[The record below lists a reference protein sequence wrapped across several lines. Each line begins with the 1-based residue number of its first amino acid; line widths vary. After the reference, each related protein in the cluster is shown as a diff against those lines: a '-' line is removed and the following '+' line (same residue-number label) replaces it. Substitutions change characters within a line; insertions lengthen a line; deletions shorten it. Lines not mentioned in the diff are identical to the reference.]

1 MVASSVA
8 SPLCTWL
15 VAACMSAA
23 CEKDHR
29 GKSPSIFQSPRW
41 LRRKRTLAWS
51 GNLGG
56 GFVSSLYG
64 SGIHGLMS
72 SCFAF
77 EPCQEYYNSRGL
89 PFFGDNALSLFGFK
103 LAPVNRRQR
112 RMNKAAHSG
121 KTMAVAVQPEK
132 EALSKKKPITEKR
145 RVVVTGI
152 GVVSPVGHNVDEFYN
167 NLLDGV
173 SGISEIESFD
183 CSDFPT
189 RIAGEIKNFSADG
202 WVSPK
207 LSKRADKFMLY
218 MLTAG
223 KKALADGG
231 ITEDVIKELDK
242 AKCGVLI
249 GSALGGMKVFNDAIE
264 ALRVSYK
271 KMNPFCVPFATT
283 NMGSAMLAMDL
294 GWMGP
299 NYSISTACATSN
311 FCILNAANHIIRGE
325 TDMMLCG
332 GSDSAII
339 PIGLGGFV
347 ACRALST
354 RNSDP
359 TRASR
364 PWDMNPKLN
373 SLACFDRTNGEALLE
388 FSKLHQYCVGHL
400 VKVCVDFVMEQERD
414 GFVMGE
420 GSGVLLLEELEHA
433 KKRGAKIY
441 AEFLGGSFTCDAYHM
456 TEPHPDGAGTVLCIE
471 KALKQSGVK
480 REDVNYINAHATS
493 TPAGDLKEY
502 QAIIRCF
509 GQNSELKINSTK
521 SMIGHL
527 LGAAGAVEAIA
538 AIMAIQTGWVHPN
551 TNLEKPDEGLV
562 AYGWR
567 PRGFTTPGHNVEPC
581 SSEGESSGEM
591 LADGISKKFASLS
604 PLDNPYR
611 HRGEFTPSG
620 RNDEPCSS
628 EREGSAETL
637 ANGKNSEHLPEAGI
651 GTLEDS
657 TSLADN
663 DGAKLHLKM
672 IDKDEV
678 QKVSKEGLPY
688 GPRLLQFFVSV
699 HLITG
704 TPTYAQ
710 PEEWVQT
717 IKIRRPENELVNVC
731 FFHAAFFESLYEAF
745 GKPNAMVPLPMFPA
759 IYARL
764 FYQLRLSGFS
774 ATSGLEWICKC
785 HPSLNSISNALDV
798 FKFSFLLPV
807 GDHCAIKGLR
817 FMISKTAG
825 MAPEAIEVSGARPA
839 SCPTENEA

>member
-77 EPCQEYYNSRGL
+77 EPCQEYYNSKGL

-152 GVVSPVGHNVDEFYN
+152 GVVSPVGHNVDEFYD

-364 PWDMNPKLN
+364 PWDM
-373 SLACFDRTNGEALLE
+373 
-388 FSKLHQYCVGHL
+388 
-400 VKVCVDFVMEQERD
+400 ERD

-456 TEPHPDGAGTVLCIE
+456 TEPHPEGAGTVLCIE

-538 AIMAIQTGWVHPN
+538 AIMAIQTGWIHPN
-551 TNLEKPDEGLV
+551 TNLEKPDEGLDTTRVLVGSKKERLDIKV
-562 AYGWR
+562 ALSNSF
-567 PRGFTTPGHNVEPC
+567 GFGGHN
-581 SSEGESSGEM
+581 SSI
-591 LADGISKKFASLS
+591 LFA
-604 PLDNPYR
+604 PY
-611 HRGEFTPSG
+611 
-620 RNDEPCSS
+620 
-628 EREGSAETL
+628 
-637 ANGKNSEHLPEAGI
+637 
-651 GTLEDS
+651 
-657 TSLADN
+657 
-663 DGAKLHLKM
+663 
-672 IDKDEV
+672 KD
-678 QKVSKEGLPY
+678 
-688 GPRLLQFFVSV
+688 
-699 HLITG
+699 
-704 TPTYAQ
+704 
-710 PEEWVQT
+710 
-717 IKIRRPENELVNVC
+717 
-731 FFHAAFFESLYEAF
+731 
-745 GKPNAMVPLPMFPA
+745 
-759 IYARL
+759 
-764 FYQLRLSGFS
+764 
-774 ATSGLEWICKC
+774 
-785 HPSLNSISNALDV
+785 D
-798 FKFSFLLPV
+798 
-807 GDHCAIKGLR
+807 
-817 FMISKTAG
+817 
-825 MAPEAIEVSGARPA
+825 
-839 SCPTENEA
+839 